1 MSCECGVRLIDS
13 LTSTEVCRMCGRETY
28 VLQSCNFT
36 NCGFQTSHSPFLS
49 GYSRTKRFKQ
59 MSEMLLF
66 PTPSNP
72 DTPALKLLTEHKD
85 QIKCLKNIICLI
97 SESDLKDKRFCS
109 LHLFSRIFN
118 PLYKLP
124 VKYNDLFFML
134 ERMTS
139 KFQMIELRYKQLAT
153 DKPFINYTYL
163 LRNILDGLG
172 YLDYLK
178 YVKILKCNKRKE
190 RYRML
195 LESFSLT

>member
-1 MSCECGVRLIDS
+1 MSCGCGARLIDS
-13 LTSTEVCRMCGRETY
+13 LTSSEVCRMCGKETY

-118 PLYKLP
+118 PLYKP
-124 VKYNDLFFML
+124 PAKYNDLFFML
-134 ERMTS
+134 GRMTS
-139 KFQMIELRYKQLAT
+139 KFQMIELRYKQLAS

>member
-1 MSCECGVRLIDS
+1 MSCGCGARLLDS
-13 LTSTEVCRMCGRETY
+13 LTSSEVCRMCGRETY

-118 PLYKLP
+118 PLYKP
-124 VKYNDLFFML
+124 PAKYNDLFFML

-139 KFQMIELRYKQLAT
+139 KFQMIELRYKQLAS

>member
-1 MSCECGVRLIDS
+1 MSCECGARLIDS
-13 LTSTEVCRMCGRETY
+13 LTSSEVCRMCGKETY

-118 PLYKLP
+118 PLYKP
-124 VKYNDLFFML
+124 PAKYNDLFFML

-139 KFQMIELRYKQLAT
+139 KFQMIELRYKQLAS